1 MTKKEQISKFLQE
14 WNGDGYTVQDVYIE
28 KECADLMAEGI
39 VKLFSIPNVSQ
50 QRELLLDLICE
61 IKKASLAIP
70 MSNEKEI
77 RLRSIIKSIYSG

>member
-1 MTKKEQISKFLQE
+1 MEEKIREIVDRYTERG
-14 WNGDGYTVQDVYIE
+14 NGSDHMINE
-28 KECADLMAEGI
+28 LCDL
-39 VKLFSIPNVSQ
+39 FNVSQ
-50 QRELLLDLICE
+50 QRELTLDLLCE